1 MVVLLEWDQH
11 GIVAAPFGGSPM
23 RLSVQ
28 DVLDCAPIQVDAQ
41 SGQRLAAMASASA
54 EPKLAHVAQ
63 IKTDL
68 YFSFDTGETL
78 VLTPPD
84 LAPYLQPSAPR
95 ASMQGWQTMPV
106 HAFSYAAYQS
116 DDACLLRCLQ
126 HVARFGWALLTGA
139 SDQPGLVEEAI
150 GRFGFLRETNYGR
163 IFEVRSTADAR
174 NLAFTSLGLE
184 PHTDNPYRDPVPGLQ
199 LLHCLSNS
207 VEGGETRLI
216 DGFAAAQTLR
226 VIAPD
231 DFEILASTPVR
242 FGWGDAGNRFE
253 ASKPVIELALD
264 GSIACIRYNNR
275 SFRSIDAPVDQR
287 RAWRKAILALAD
299 ILNAPSSG
307 IELKLGS
314 GDFLIFDNSRILHG
328 RRSFVDSP
336 TSVRHLQGAYADRDG
351 LYSKMSVLAA
361 QEIDRRMAQLDALF
375 SSVAMAL
382 NYGENLS
389 IRDHQLQAAEL
400 ALEQGHDATIIAA
413 CLLHDIGWALPEDAR
428 GHEHSG
434 ADFLAEI
441 FGPSIADPVRLHV
454 MAKRFLVTE
463 FPDYRACLSQASLDT
478 LARQGG
484 PLTTE
489 EARQFSKAPGF
500 DAAILV
506 RRIDDEAKM
515 VDKPTADYSAYSG
528 MLKGL
533 IANAISMEEVADAH

>member
-1 MVVLLEWDQH
+1 MLVLREWDQH
-11 GIVAAPFGGSPM
+11 GIVAASLGGSPV

-28 DVLDCAPIQVDAQ
+28 DVLDCAPAQVDAQ
-41 SGQRLAAMASASA
+41 SGQRLSAMASASA
-54 EPKLAHVAQ
+54 EPKLVHAAQ
-63 IKTDL
+63 TKTDL
-68 YFSFDTGETL
+68 HLSFDTGETL
-78 VLTPPD
+78 VLTPED

-95 ASMQGWQTMPV
+95 AGMQGWRTIPV
-106 HAFSYAAYQS
+106 QAFSYAAYQS

-163 IFEVRSTADAR
+163 IFEVRSTAAAN

-207 VEGGETRLI
+207 VDGGETRLI
-216 DGFAAAQTLR
+216 DGFGAAQILR

-231 DFEILASTPVR
+231 DFEVLASTPVR
-242 FGWGDAGNRFE
+242 FGWRDAGNSFE

-264 GSIACIRYNNR
+264 GSIKCIRYNNR
-275 SFRSIDAPVDQR
+275 SFRSIDAPVEQR

-299 ILNAPSSG
+299 ILDAPGSG

-314 GDFLIFDNSRILHG
+314 GDLLIFDNSRILHG

-336 TSVRHLQGAYADRDG
+336 IRVRHLQGAYADRDG
-351 LYSKMSVLAA
+351 LYSKISVLAA
-361 QEIDRRMAQLDALF
+361 QEVDRRMDRLDALF
-375 SSVAMAL
+375 SSAAMAL

-400 ALEQGHDATIIAA
+400 ALEQGHEANIIAA
-413 CLLHDIGWALPEDAR
+413 CLLHDIGWAMPEDTR

-441 FGPSIADPVRLHV
+441 FGPSVANPVRLHV

-463 FPDYRACLSQASLDT
+463 DPEYRACLSQASLDT
-478 LARQGG
+478 LATQGG
-484 PLTTE
+484 PLTPD
-489 EARQFSKAPGF
+489 EALQFSKAPGF

-515 VDKPTADYSAYSG
+515 VDKPTADYSAYTG

-533 IANAISMEEVADAH
+533 IAKAISMEGIADAH